1 MKTFCIAAR
10 FAFVSMVLLAFGSVT
25 VLTFGSTPALAQ
37 TPAPILKRMA
47 PGEPPANSREAVD
60 EAKSPNVKGTIMM
73 PKVFFIEPKDGATVG
88 TEVTLKFGL
97 EGMKIA
103 KAGDTTPGTGHHHL
117 VIDGKPI
124 EKGQQVPTDDTHRH
138 FGMGQTEAK
147 ITLPKG
153 EHTLTLQFADG
164 NHMSYGPALSQTIHV
179 HVK

>member
-1 MKTFCIAAR
+1 MKTFCITAM
-10 FAFVSMVLLAFGSVT
+10 FTIVSTLAF
-25 VLTFGSTPALAQ
+25 AQ
-37 TPAPILKRMA
+37 TPAPILKQLA
-47 PGEPPANSREAVD
+47 PGEPPANSRDAMD
-60 EAKSPNVKGTIMM
+60 EHKRPNDKGTIMM

-88 TEVTLKFGL
+88 TEVTLKFGI
-97 EGMKIA
+97 EGMKVA
-103 KAGDTTPGTGHHHL
+103 KAGDATPGSGHHHL

-153 EHTLTLQFADG
+153 DHTLTLQFADG
-164 NHMSYGPALSQTIHV
+164 THMSYGPALSQTIHV